1 MLRLRNI
8 TKDYPVTNEL
18 TVHALREVSLD
29 FRSSEFVSIL
39 GPSGCGKTTLLN
51 IIGGLDKYS
60 SGDLIV
66 DDVSTKDFRSSD
78 WDNYR
83 NNRVGFVFQSY
94 NLIPHISVLD
104 NVALS
109 LNFAG
114 IGKSER
120 YARAKAALERV
131 GLGEQLRK
139 RPNQLSGGQMQR
151 VAIARA
157 IVGDPRIILA
167 DEPTGALDSETG
179 VQVMELLKEI
189 SRDRL
194 VILVTHNEELAK
206 EYSTRIVRLL
216 DGVVVSDSAPF
227 TKSDELREEFLR
239 LNSDKAASDDGN
251 VFQNDAQNRDVV
263 SDGEKTQ
270 PISPKRRKP
279 NAWSRVWTT
288 LGAAFGISLRNLW
301 SKRGRTFL
309 TAFAG
314 SIGIFGI
321 AMVLAIS
328 SGMNNYVDYMQTEA
342 VGDSAV
348 TIGETA
354 YSVSRIL
361 SVMEDAGGINE
372 TPYPDLDG
380 VVPYQRQSFSTTT
393 TLSEEFIRYIRDMD
407 PSWTKTVNYSY
418 SLNMH
423 VLHKSKGSES
433 YSQLPSWASNAYQ
446 MIDEN
451 QLVADNYNVL
461 DKTADSETG
470 YPSDMHEISLVVDK
484 FNRINPTVLT
494 SIGIPVERDENGN
507 YKKVLF
513 SDILGKEYTI
523 VLNNGWYSYNE
534 SKNTYSAI
542 SSSQFGE
549 IESQNTLKVK
559 IVSILRPKNNNS
571 TLWLNTALAYLPELS
586 EFLIADA
593 SASEVGKAQIA
604 SPTRNV
610 VSGVEF
616 GRPSYGTET
625 EKDAYVRS
633 QQIAALKSIGAYTT
647 PTNIKIY
654 PKDLDSKQLISAYI
668 EDWNTAHPD
677 NEVSYLDITGLALT
691 LMATFIDVVSWVLIA
706 FSAVALIVSTVMIS
720 VITYTSVIERTKE
733 IGVLRSIG
741 ASKRDVSSI
750 FNAETTVIGIVAGV
764 MGVVMALVL
773 GVIANIVVAKVFGVT
788 QIACFTPAIVL
799 GMFALS
805 VALTL
810 LAGLIPASIAAKKDP
825 VKCLRTE

>member
-1 MLRLRNI
+1 MLSLRNI
-8 TKDYPVTNEL
+8 TKDYTVTNEL
-18 TVHALREVSLD
+18 TVHALKDVSLD
-29 FRSSEFVSIL
+29 FRTSEFVSVL

-51 IIGGLDKYS
+51 IIGGLDRYT

-66 DDVSTKDFRSSD
+66 DGVSTKNFTSSD

-83 NNRVGFVFQSY
+83 NNSVGFVFQSY

-109 LNFAG
+109 LTFAG
-114 IGKSER
+114 VGKEER
-120 YARAKAALERV
+120 VARAKAALERV

-157 IVGDPRIILA
+157 IVGDPKIILA

-189 SRDRL
+189 ARDRL
-194 VILVTHNEELAK
+194 VILVTHNEQLAK
-206 EYSTRIVRLL
+206 KYSTRIVRLF
-216 DGVVVSDSAPF
+216 DGCVLRDSKPF
-227 TKSDELREEFLR
+227 GKTDELKEEFLAI
-239 LNSDKAASDDGN
+239 NP
-251 VFQNDAQNRDVV
+251 VEEQ
-263 SDGEKTQ
+263 KTQ
-270 PISPKRRKP
+270 PISAKKKKNNGWRRFW
-279 NAWSRVWTT
+279 AT
-288 LGAAFGISLRNLW
+288 LGAAFDISLRNLW

-328 SGMNNYVDYMQTEA
+328 SGMSGYVDYMQTEA

-361 SVMEDAGGINE
+361 SVMEDAGGVNE
-372 TPYPDLDG
+372 TPYPNLDG

-393 TLSEEFIRYIRDMD
+393 TLSEEFIEYVRNMD
-407 PSWTKTVNYSY
+407 PSWTKTINYSY
-418 SLNMH
+418 SLSMH
-423 VLHKSKGSES
+423 VLHQTEKNGQTT
-433 YSQLPSWASNAYQ
+433 YAQLSNWASNAYQ
-446 MIDEN
+446 MIDED
-451 QLVADNYNVL
+451 QLVADNYSVL
-461 DKTADSETG
+461 AKTEDSTTG
-470 YPSDMHEISLVVDK
+470 YPSDMREISLVVDK
-484 FNRINPTVLT
+484 FNRINPSVLT
-494 SIGIPVERDENGN
+494 SVGIPVERDEKGN
-507 YKKVLF
+507 YKRVLF
-513 SDILGKEYTI
+513 TDILGKEYTI
-523 VLNNGWYSYNE
+523 VLNNGWYNYNE
-534 SKNTYSAI
+534 QTDTYSAI
-542 SSSQFGE
+542 KSSQYGQVDE
-549 IESQNTLKVK
+549 ADTLKVK
-559 IVSILRPKNNNS
+559 IVSVLRPRDNSS

-586 EFLIADA
+586 EFLIDNA
-593 SASEVGKAQIA
+593 SNSDVGKAQTA
-604 SPTRNV
+604 SATRNV
-610 VSGVEF
+610 LTGDNFV
-616 GRPSYGTET
+616 RPAYGTEE
-625 EKDAYVRS
+625 EKNANVRS
-633 QQIAALKSIGAYTT
+633 QQIAALKAIGAYTA
-647 PTNIKIY
+647 PTNIRIY
-654 PKDLDSKQLISAYI
+654 PKDLDSKQAISAYI

-741 ASKRDVSSI
+741 ASKRNVSSI

-764 MGVVMALVL
+764 LGVAMALVL
-773 GVIANIVVAKVFGVT
+773 GAVVNAVVFKVFGVPN
-788 QIACFTPAIVL
+788 IALFTPAIVI

-810 LAGLIPASIAAKKDP
+810 VAGLIPAGIAAKKDP